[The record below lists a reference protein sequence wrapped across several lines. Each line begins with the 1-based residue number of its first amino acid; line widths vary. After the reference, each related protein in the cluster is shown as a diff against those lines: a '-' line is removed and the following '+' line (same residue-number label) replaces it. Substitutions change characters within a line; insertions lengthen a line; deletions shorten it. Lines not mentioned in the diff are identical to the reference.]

1 MTNSGWIKR
10 KKKSFHLAESTTFF
24 YYYYFHPANFFSFLS
39 RQYIPALS
47 VLKSCRVIF
56 LPVRPSVCDMAG
68 RTQQTQI
75 EHLTVKAGHVE
86 RLPLD
91 ETVALVQ
98 LADQQLATAEEV
110 DDVVLVQRNPG
121 GDIARHMRRREMKRQ
136 QSINQSSR
144 PKKQHN
150 AKQVKQRSKHQQTT
164 THPITQQ
171 HNYKHGA
178 YSSTYISSRAGRT
191 QTIFGPAVIGKM
203 FRHETKSR
211 QPLNARP
218 AGFHLLIL
226 FRPPSPFPHFLSVV
240 QQPAHPVSFQ
250 SSV

>member
-1 MTNSGWIKR
+1 MDKT

-24 YYYYFHPANFFSFLS
+24 FFYYYFHPANFFSFLS

-68 RTQQTQI
+68 QTQQTQI
-75 EHLTVKAGHVE
+75 EEHLTVKAGHVE

-98 LADQQLATAEEV
+98 LAHQQLATAEEV

-121 GDIARHMRRREMKRQ
+121 GDIAIHMRRREMKRQ

-144 PKKQHN
+144 PKKQHFN
-150 AKQVKQRSKHQQTT
+150 AANNNKQQSHNNTT
-164 THPITQQ
+164 TNTAHIAP
-171 HNYKHGA
+171 H
-178 YSSTYISSRAGRT
+178 ISARLAGRKRYLA
-191 QTIFGPAVIGKM
+191 Q
-203 FRHETKSR
+203 
-211 QPLNARP
+211 L
-218 AGFHLLIL
+218 
-226 FRPPSPFPHFLSVV
+226 
-240 QQPAHPVSFQ
+240 
-250 SSV
+250 

>member
-1 MTNSGWIKR
+1 
-10 KKKSFHLAESTTFF
+10 
-24 YYYYFHPANFFSFLS
+24 
-39 RQYIPALS
+39 
-47 VLKSCRVIF
+47 
-56 LPVRPSVCDMAG
+56 
-68 RTQQTQI
+68 
-75 EHLTVKAGHVE
+75 
-86 RLPLD
+86 
-91 ETVALVQ
+91 VQ

-121 GDIARHMRRREMKRQ
+121 GDIARHMWRREMKRQ

-150 AKQVKQRSKHQQTT
+150 AKQRSKQQPHTQSHNNTT
-164 THPITQQ
+164 TNTAHIAP
-171 HNYKHGA
+171 H
-178 YSSTYISSRAGRT
+178 ISSRAGRT

-203 FRHETKSR
+203 YQHETESR

-226 FRPPSPFPHFLSVV
+226 FRPPSHFPHFLSVV